1 PASAVATP
9 SPPTPVAPPP
19 PPALAPALVVLPE
32 GARIVVALA
41 SDVSST
47 AVKEGDRVALTV
59 AEDALIEGAIVV
71 RKGTP
76 ATGEIL
82 EVQRRNV
89 FGGGGRLVMTVL
101 WTTAVDG
108 QEIRLRPV
116 PTRGGGRKP
125 EGISLA
131 PEKQGKG
138 ESAGQGRDKREIVA
152 PAGSSYNAWVDSPKS
167 IAAGR

>member
-1 PASAVATP
+1 
-9 SPPTPVAPPP
+9 
-19 PPALAPALVVLPE
+19 VLPE

-41 SDVSST
+41 SEVSSS
-47 AVKEGDRVALTV
+47 AVKEGDRVALLV
-59 AEDALIEGAIVV
+59 AEDTLIEGSIVV

-108 QEIRLRPV
+108 QEVRLRPV
-116 PTRGGGRKP
+116 PKRGGGRKP
-125 EGISLA
+125 EGISLV
-131 PEKQGKG
+131 PEKQSKG
-138 ESAGQGRDKREIVA
+138 EDAGQDRDKREIVA
-152 PAGSSYNAWVDSPKS
+152 PAGSTYNAWVDSSKS
-167 IAAGR
+167 VVAGR